1 MRMLRNKNTG
11 AIFGWSALLAE
22 LDYME
27 VYEPLISKEVVAEPI
42 VEESIDI
49 EEESIIEQDNIIPN
63 KPTANLRRNRK

>member
-11 AIFGWSALLAE
+11 AIFGWTALLAE

-27 VYEPLISKEVVAEPI
+27 VYEPLINKEVVAEPV
-42 VEESIDI
+42 VEKSIDI
-49 EEESIIEQDNIIPN
+49 EEEPIIEQDNIIPN